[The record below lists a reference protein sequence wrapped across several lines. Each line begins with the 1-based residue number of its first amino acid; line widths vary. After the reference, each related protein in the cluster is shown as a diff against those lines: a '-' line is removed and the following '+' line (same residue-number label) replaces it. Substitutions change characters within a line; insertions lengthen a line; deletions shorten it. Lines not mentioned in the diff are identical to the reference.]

1 MADVDH
7 NVPRFA
13 HGHCVEIDRNLPVG
27 GTVRGFRNELRG
39 KFSHSHAAPAPVVG
53 MNAIVWN
60 CAKHSPIFFFGVWD
74 VLSERGNDTA
84 IGAPGSEMVVNNLC
98 DPATSRM
105 HARDVGRKQEHS
117 LRIATDSF
125 PCFFARSKRQFLNA
139 WTYNFRSV
147 FDKPRHRHLLYE
159 DLFDSVWIRLCL
171 ASSTIIAL
179 V

>member
-1 MADVDH
+1 MLITMS
-7 NVPRFA
+7 
-13 HGHCVEIDRNLPVG
+13 HGSRMVIVLRSI
-27 GTVRGFRNELRG
+27 GTSQL
-39 KFSHSHAAPAPVVG
+39 AAPCVVSATNSAESFPTRTQPPPVVG

-84 IGAPGSEMVVNNLC
+84 IGAPGSEMVVHDFC
-98 DPATSRM
+98 DPAASRM

-159 DLFDSVWIRLCL
+159 DLFDSVWVRLCL